1 MTREELLALKIKPIN
16 KKIEKEV
23 KAIWDGIAK
32 PLDGLG
38 EFELLLARIG
48 GILGSTD
55 LNLQKKAIIAMCADN
70 GIVAFS
76 TTTLFPSGWE
86 STAGKRFRVYVIAR
100 LCRGREIF
108 LWSRR

>member
-48 GILGSTD
+48 GILESTD

-70 GIVAFS
+70 GIVAEHVS
-76 TTTLFPSGWE
+76 QSGQE
-86 STAGKRFRVYVIAR
+86 VTAIVTSFMGKQQC
-100 LCRGREIF
+100 L
-108 LWSRR
+108 

>member
-38 EFELLLARIG
+38 EFELLLANCLPASEQSGVIPPL
-48 GILGSTD
+48 I
-55 LNLQKKAIIAMCADN
+55 
-70 GIVAFS
+70 
-76 TTTLFPSGWE
+76 FPEKQW
-86 STAGKRFRVYVIAR
+86 
-100 LCRGREIF
+100 L
-108 LWSRR
+108 

>member
-32 PLDGLG
+32 PLDGMG

-48 GILGSTD
+48 GILESTD
-55 LNLQKKAIIAMCADN
+55 LNLQKKAIM
-70 GIVAFS
+70 
-76 TTTLFPSGWE
+76 LSGE
-86 STAGKRFRVYVIAR
+86 TAAGKYPVEAVRTMSRIAKAAEDSIDYGEKLTR
-100 LCRGREIF
+100 LSGRKGRCQI
-108 LWSRR
+108 

>member
-1 MTREELLALKIKPIN
+1 MTREELLALTIEPIN

-55 LNLQKKAIIAMCADN
+55 
-70 GIVAFS
+70 
-76 TTTLFPSGWE
+76 
-86 STAGKRFRVYVIAR
+86 
-100 LCRGREIF
+100 
-108 LWSRR
+108 

>member
-38 EFELLLARIG
+38 EFELLLARMSPRISLAKRIRRFSSPAWR
-48 GILGSTD
+48 ILD
-55 LNLQKKAIIAMCADN
+55 KD
-70 GIVAFS
+70 
-76 TTTLFPSGWE
+76 
-86 STAGKRFRVYVIAR
+86 
-100 LCRGREIF
+100 
-108 LWSRR
+108 

>member
-48 GILGSTD
+48 GILESTD
-55 LNLQKKAIIAMCADN
+55 LNLQKRQSLLC
-70 GIVAFS
+70 VR
-76 TTTLFPSGWE
+76 TTELLRSMSVSPDR
-86 STAGKRFRVYVIAR
+86 K
-100 LCRGREIF
+100 
-108 LWSRR
+108 